1 MSLRVRAYV
10 AKHSKLTRSVKALLL
25 QIAHYSGDDGTGA
38 YPSIATLQKD
48 CGISPSTVHRALKE
62 ARQSS
67 ELAIQYNLG
76 TNGTNL
82 YRIRLEN
89 IGSTSDREAA
99 GLAVPSTCISVTP
112 PVILTPKG
120 SSALRDQQYS
130 SPTRRSSYHD
140 AENSKAESNS
150 RDGNALGAGTGRG
163 HRPFKKPRWCCP
175 RCLKFDCR
183 GCPGV
188 LTEEELIAAFDD
200 LMRDTVDV
208 GKPGPAQL
216 ASEAALRNA
225 YANWRPFGP
234 GHESQSLEEERA
246 ARERKVAEWEDYER
260 QFHSKSG
267 DSKS

>member
-25 QIAHYSGDDGTGA
+25 QIAHYAGDDGTGA

-82 YRIRLEN
+82 YRIRLEK
-89 IGSTSDREAA
+89 IGSAADLEAA
-99 GLAVPSTCISVTP
+99 GLAVPSVRVADTP
-112 PVILTPKG
+112 CHPDTQGIFC
-120 SSALRDQQYS
+120 SRDQQYS
-130 SPTRRSSYHD
+130 SLTRRSSYHD

-163 HRPFKKPRWCCP
+163 HRPFKKPKWCCP

-188 LTEEELIAAFDD
+188 LTDGELVAAFDAV
-200 LMRDTVDV
+200 MRDTVDV

-234 GHESQSLEEERA
+234 GHEPQSLEEERA